1 MVIAPVSE
9 KKEREKYRK
18 NNTAT
23 SLVSFVP
30 DSELDIISPILDRI
44 FILEKEADT
53 VSIDIPSVT
62 ETKLGYFEEVSN
74 LNGISIPIMFYD
86 YLRPEKATNTLQRI
100 ISQDIQRFDPTKH
113 SFLRNAVKNMPETCN
128 TSSDYLYLANI
139 SSAIDTELYSKIK
152 QINVDDSTTSSTLYK
167 TNYNEIGDDLYHDFF
182 IEVSKKFS
190 KKFKGTFMY
199 SNQFNNVNIVQ
210 HNTPKGPYKNVL
222 AHIGVIDLTY
232 KYKSNSAIRIEAQG
246 MLRDNTDTLNLGSWV
261 VGLIE
266 WTPNS
271 HIFLAAIDQYNYGN
285 PVAELRLHYFYFSTG
300 YTSGPHR
307 IALSYGKQRAGI
319 FCVGGVCRT
328 VPASNGFAITITS
341 SF

>member
-1 MVIAPVSE
+1 MGFRSDRDASLQNLLINYLPATTKQHSYLMPAFSPYATQPAGEVGGLAEIQYKV
-9 KKEREKYRK
+9 KKGTLLGGKYGMDITI
-18 NNTAT
+18 NYSHA
-23 SLVSFVP
+23 SL
-30 DSELDIISPILDRI
+30 L
-44 FILEKEADT
+44 
-53 VSIDIPSVT
+53 
-62 ETKLGYFEEVSN
+62 
-74 LNGISIPIMFYD
+74 
-86 YLRPEKATNTLQRI
+86 
-100 ISQDIQRFDPTKH
+100 
-113 SFLRNAVKNMPETCN
+113 
-128 TSSDYLYLANI
+128 
-139 SSAIDTELYSKIK
+139 K

-319 FCVGGVCRT
+319 FCVGGVCRP
-328 VPASNGFAITITS
+328 VPHW
-341 SF
+341 